1 MSWSNPVAPIVFT
14 LFLWWFS
21 TGAILY
27 LDGLRPRT
35 FRWSLGAASFVA
47 IGALYALRT
56 TSEDTGASA
65 MYCAFTC
72 TILIWGWVEMAF
84 LMGFVTGPRAS
95 PCPAGARGW
104 RRAGFAFETIAYHE
118 IALLVAGSLIAALT
132 WNAPNQLGLESFAVL
147 WISRQSTKLNLFLGV
162 RNLSEEFLPDH
173 LRYLESYFTR
183 RPMNLLFPLSV
194 TAGTCA
200 AALLWNA
207 ALGQGTPAST
217 AIALTF
223 LATLLTLALLEHW
236 FLVAPINVSALWNWS
251 LGNRGAENA
260 VADHTQPSDPGLR
273 SPAALPVDGDT
284 QPDLCHSR
292 T

>member
-1 MSWSNPVAPIVFT
+1 MSLSNHVAPIAFT

-35 FRWSLGAASFVA
+35 FRWSLGAASVVA
-47 IGALYALRT
+47 LGALYALRV
-56 TSEDTGASA
+56 TSEDTSASA

-84 LMGFVTGPRAS
+84 LMGFVTGPRTS

-118 IALLVAGSLIAALT
+118 IALLIAGAMIAIIT
-132 WNAPNQLGLESFAVL
+132 WEAPNLLGLHSFAVL

-162 RNLSEEFLPDH
+162 RNLSEEFLPTH

-183 RPMNLLFPLSV
+183 SPMNLLFPLSV
-194 TAGTCA
+194 TAGSCG

-207 ALGQGTPAST
+207 ALADGIAAST
-217 AIALTF
+217 SISLSF

-251 LGNRGAENA
+251 LGNRVSQD
-260 VADHTQPSDPGLR
+260 VATDPTYPSDSSMRVTTPLHDESSAQTG
-273 SPAALPVDGDT
+273 
-284 QPDLCHSR
+284 LCHSR
-292 T
+292 L